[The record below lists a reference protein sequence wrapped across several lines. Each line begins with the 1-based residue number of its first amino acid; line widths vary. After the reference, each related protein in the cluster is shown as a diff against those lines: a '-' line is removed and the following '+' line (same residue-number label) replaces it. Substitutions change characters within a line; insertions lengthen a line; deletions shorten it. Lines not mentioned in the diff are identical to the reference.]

1 MHNGSR
7 AKHTTGVQL
16 TIADLAPSWERRLRA
31 ERKAPKT
38 IVAYLDAIDRYQR
51 WAQANGRPVE
61 VVKVTRAHLEE
72 YVIAELA
79 RTSPS
84 TAAGYFR
91 RLQQFWRYVVE
102 EGEVDASPMARMKA
116 PKIPEAPVPVLSPD
130 QLRSLLA
137 ACGEGL
143 AARAQT
149 FEHRRDTA
157 LVRVL
162 LDTGTRAGEVMGARV
177 ADLDMT
183 LGVLAVTGKGDRG
196 RLVPLGPRALDALDR
211 YLRARAR
218 HPRSADEALWLGPKG
233 RLSESGLAQMLRR
246 RAKVAGI
253 PGLHPHMFRHTFSHM
268 WLASGGSEGDLQ
280 RLAGWR
286 SSDMVRRYGAS
297 AADERARLAHRR
309 HSPGESV

>member
-1 MHNGSR
+1 MR
-7 AKHTTGVQL
+7 ASV
-16 TIADLAPSWERRLRA
+16 TILDLVPSWERHLRA
-31 ERKAPKT
+31 QHRSPRT
-38 IVAYLDAIDRYQR
+38 IVAYLDAVDRFVRQV
-51 WAQANGRPVE
+51 GPLPVDR
-61 VVKVTRAHLEE
+61 VTRAHLEDWI
-72 YVIAELA
+72 VAELG

-91 RLQQFWRYVVE
+91 RMQQFWRYAVE
-102 EGEVDASPMARMKA
+102 EGEVEVSPMVRMRA
-116 PKIPEAPVPVLSPD
+116 PKIPEAPVPVLSTE
-130 QLRSLLA
+130 QLRALLA
-137 ACGEGL
+137 ACGEGT

-162 LDTGTRAGEVMGARV
+162 LDTGCRAGEIMGCRLG
-177 ADLDMT
+177 DLDMSA
-183 LGVLAVTGKGDRG
+183 GVLHVVGKGSRG
-196 RLVPLGPRALDALDR
+196 RVLPLGPKTLSALDR
-211 YLRARAR
+211 YLRARGQ
-218 HPRSADEALWLGPKG
+218 HPRAGDEALWVGPKG

-246 RAKVAGI
+246 RGRTAGV

-268 WLASGGSEGDLQ
+268 WLSSGGSESDLQ

-309 HSPGESV
+309 HGPGDAV